1 MVDQFVVPVALGKG
15 LPLFSEL
22 TAPMPLKLIGAKA
35 FPGGGVAQIYRS
47 AREVAEYLAILAQD
61 CYSHFRLRGECLC
74 LPSQRSRTHRLRR

>member
-1 MVDQFVVPVALGKG
+1 MAPVALGKG

-22 TAPMPLKLIGAKA
+22 AAPMPLKLIGAEP
-35 FPGGGVAQIYRS
+35 FPGARGRRS
-47 AREVAEYLAILAQD
+47 IGLAILAQD